1 MQSHEVIRA
10 AADRIGVK
18 ALAAALGLSPA
29 LVYKW
34 CQEYDPDNPDSSG
47 TRNPLDR
54 IRDMVRATGDLDLV
68 RWICQQAGGF
78 LAMNPQ
84 VREGSRDVELILTTQ
99 RVVSAFSDLL
109 EEVTRSIRNDG
120 VITPAEA
127 ERIRRDWEMLKG
139 IAETFVTACE
149 QGVFGQEK

>member
-10 AADRIGVK
+10 AANRIGVK
-18 ALAAALGLSPA
+18 ALAAQLGLSPA

-34 CQEYDPDNPDSSG
+34 CQEYDPGNPNSSG

-68 RWICQQAGGF
+68 RWVCRQAGGF

-84 VREGSRDVELILTTQ
+84 VRKGSRDVELVLTTQ

-149 QGVFGQEK
+149 QGMFGQPK